1 MSAKVLLLF
10 SLVCVCKSAVAD
22 SVPENLRPDEH
33 KVLISRIP
41 HHRVEST
48 AIASIGYSKRR
59 HILEVEFVNGAV
71 YRYLQIT
78 PSVYRELMIANSK
91 ARYYDV
97 NIEGNYCSI
106 RMPSR
111 AAAKP

>member
-1 MSAKVLLLF
+1 MNAKLLLLF
-10 SLVCVCKSAVAD
+10 SLACVFESAVAD
-22 SVPENLRPDEH
+22 SIPENVRPDAH

-41 HHRVEST
+41 HQRVEST
-48 AIASIGYSKRR
+48 AIASVGYSKRR
-59 HILEVEFVNGAV
+59 HILEIEFVNGAV

-97 NIEGNYCSI
+97 NIKGNYCSI
-106 RMPSR
+106 RMPPR
-111 AAAKP
+111 TAAKP